1 RRHLP
6 SCVSGR
12 PQIAQAPTVGSRSIP
27 VNPSALSK
35 SEARI
40 RAMRFSINLVP
51 FECVPEDACTRSLS
65 LRAGGIAAAP
75 RLDFKLLR
83 RRGAALPLS
92 SESLDPHVLD
102 ALSSTYRKHSKNPAE

>member
-1 RRHLP
+1 THLP

-12 PQIAQAPTVGSRSIP
+12 PQIAQAPTDGSRSIP

-40 RAMRFSINLVP
+40 RSMPFPTTPVP
-51 FECVPEDACTRSLS
+51 FECVPEDACTRALS
-65 LRAGGIAAAP
+65 LGAGGIAAAP

-83 RRGAALPLS
+83 RRGSALPLS
-92 SESLDPHVLD
+92 SETLDPLVPYVLS
-102 ALSSTYRKHSKNPAE
+102 AASS